1 MVIKYLYNSFNLAN
15 SISGSAAAHVREL
28 NRTIEEMPNYDP
40 EVKVQRI
47 ELVWQQNRW
56 YMIGLY
62 EGSTKI
68 LYQTLN
74 KVLEEDKKRI
84 TGLIADIT
92 HTNKEDKKDV

>member
-15 SISGSAAAHVREL
+15 SISGSAASHVKEL

-47 ELVWQQNRW
+47 ELIWQQNRW

-68 LYQTLN
+68 MYQTLN
-74 KVLEEDKKRI
+74 KVLDEDRSRI
-84 TGLIADIT
+84 AGLIADIIC
-92 HTNKEDKKDV
+92 TNKEDKKNV